1 MKDFLLK
8 ESVVGLLELKHID
21 PVGMALMLLGGI
33 LGYGARW
40 IVTYALKP
48 PQEQLMK
55 WTIAV
60 KLIGLIFVIIGMLKI
75 MEVF

>member
-1 MKDFLLK
+1 M
-8 ESVVGLLELKHID
+8 GLLELKHID

-33 LGYGARW
+33 LGYGARL

-60 KLIGLIFVIIGMLKI
+60 KLMGLIFVILAMLKI